1 MRISRTAD
9 SFHDRLVNHLENL
22 CRACRE
28 LGAADLLLREN
39 SIPHVRLGEAIRAM
53 EAPPFE
59 PAWMEYLWARCGASP
74 EAQDHDASYVTD

>member
-1 MRISRTAD
+1 MWISGNQL
-9 SFHDRLVNHLENL
+9 SCHNFIVNQIETL

-39 SIPHVRLGEAIRAM
+39 AVPHIRLGEVIRAM

-59 PAWMEYLWARCGASP
+59 PAWMEYLWARCGWFCF
-74 EAQDHDASYVTD
+74 